1 MAVISAAFNLQEM
14 DDDSYDESNDGWIES
29 LEKFVIFNNLNGGIK
44 AAYRSVNEE
53 ENMPVVGVEQTTSYP
68 TSKSVHREE
77 AEKHVEL
84 TKALQRI
91 FS

>member
-29 LEKFVIFNNLNGGIK
+29 LGKFVIFNNLNGGIK

-53 ENMPVVGVEQTTSYP
+53 ENMPVGGVEQTTSYP
-68 TSKSVHREE
+68 TSKSAHREE